1 MLQITVNKIKILKKK
16 IKSFVLHSRM
26 LGETLVLFCLIAKC
40 TRVDIMFEQTIINF
54 EMRNVH
60 VPVHNL
66 KIKIEVTF
74 YYV

>member
-1 MLQITVNKIKILKKK
+1 
-16 IKSFVLHSRM
+16 M

-74 YYV
+74 LLCIELYLKIYSLSF